1 MGGRGVRAG
10 RATRNL
16 ALTAGPGIA
25 LLGRT
30 ALAIGG
36 QGPIDP
42 ASLPPCATGIGTGAD
57 ADGYLVCDPGD
68 NCPHKPNPDQ
78 LDTDGDGTGD
88 ACDQS
93 CLTVK
98 RGGSGNAEDATLDA
112 GFPDSNYGAVN
123 QGFAGKGPNGRRD
136 WLLRFDLTFIPVGAD
151 ILSARGGL
159 PDQLGVLLQRRV
171 LQARD
176 AGELV
181 R

>member
-1 MGGRGVRAG
+1 MIARETRWVGAVFARARDAKPRADGRAG
-10 RATRNL
+10 DF
-16 ALTAGPGIA
+16 TAGPHGA
-25 LLGRT
+25 GDRRPG
-30 ALAIGG
+30 A
-36 QGPIDP
+36 DRS

-57 ADGYLVCDPGD
+57 ADGDLVCDPVD

-112 GFPDSNYGAVN
+112 GFPDSNYGAAN
-123 QGFAGKGPNGRRD
+123 QGFAGKGPNGRCD

-151 ILSARGGL
+151 ILSAREWPSTRCL
-159 PDQLGVLLQRRV
+159 SSAP
-171 LQARD
+171 
-176 AGELV
+176 
-181 R
+181 